1 LFGQVMPLAQ
11 EGITKAYCIEVHTD
25 VRTYFLCAGDKD
37 EMDRWLVAL
46 KKVPYMMIVATAR
59 CLSVNNT
66 RHTHA
71 HTHTT
76 HTTHDTHNRR
86 RLWTMWGRKS
96 IRPLSAWVRRI

>member
-1 LFGQVMPLAQ
+1 MPLAQ

-46 KKVPYMMIVATAR
+46 KKVPYMMIVVTTR

-66 RHTHA
+66 R
-71 HTHTT
+71 THTR
-76 HTTHDTHNRR
+76 HTRHTQ
-86 RLWTMWGRKS
+86 
-96 IRPLSAWVRRI
+96 